1 MFDRLFVPADAR
13 DALGDSA
20 WLAAMLEVE
29 AALARAEVAAGVIPD
44 EAGEAIGAACRPE
57 SFDPAAIADEGRS
70 PGNPV
75 EPLVRALREAVGE
88 DAAEYVHFGATSQD
102 ILDTAAML
110 VSSRVLGLIL
120 ERLEVVAEEC
130 ARLADAHR
138 ATPMVGRTLLQ
149 QAEAVTFGLKAAG
162 WLVAVLEAR
171 TALVRVRDER
181 LAVQLGGAA
190 GTVAPL
196 GESGPEVLRLFAGEL
211 ELAEPVAPWHTNR
224 TRIAELGSALA
235 ITAGVAAKI
244 GLDIGLMSQNEV
256 GEVSEANAGA
266 SSAMPHKRNPVGSV
280 LAVACARQAGAQAS
294 VLTGALVQEHERAFG
309 AWHAEWP
316 ALVGALGY
324 TSGAVDASAPSA
336 RRPRGP
342 RGADAGEPGAE
353 RPRAGSRL
361 GRGLRRAGAGELP
374 GGRAHMRLHY
384 RLDGNAHAPVL
395 ALPSSLGTSTELW
408 TENVPYWT
416 ERFRILRFDQRGHG
430 GSEVP
435 PGPYSLDDL
444 GRDFVGLLDELGIE
458 RVSICGLSL
467 GGATAMWVAAQAPER
482 IDRLVLGCTSARFGD
497 PAQWLERA
505 ETVRR
510 AGVEPIADS
519 VVARWFTDD
528 AEPENVARFRSA
540 PRLDP
545 RRGLRRQL

>member
-1 MFDRLFVPADAR
+1 MFDRLFVPPDAR

-29 AALARAEVAAGVIPD
+29 AALARAEVAAGVISD

-75 EPLVRALREAVGE
+75 EPLVRALREVVGE

-120 ERLEVVAEEC
+120 ERVEVVAEEC

-138 ATPMVGRTLLQ
+138 ATPMIGRTLLQ

-162 WLVAVLEAR
+162 WLVAVLEAL

-224 TRIAELGSALA
+224 TRIAELGWALA

-324 TSGAVDASAPSA
+324 TTGAVDAA
-336 RRPRGP
+336 RR
-342 RGADAGEPGAE
+342 A
-353 RPRAGSRL
+353 
-361 GRGLRRAGAGELP
+361 
-374 GGRAHMRLHY
+374 
-384 RLDGNAHAPVL
+384 LDGLEVH
-395 ALPSSLGTSTELW
+395 E
-408 TENVPYWT
+408 
-416 ERFRILRFDQRGHG
+416 ERMQANLEQSGREPDP
-430 GSEVP
+430 GSAEA
-435 PGPYSLDDL
+435 
-444 GRDFVGLLDELGIE
+444 FV
-458 RVSICGLSL
+458 
-467 GGATAMWVAAQAPER
+467 
-482 IDRLVLGCTSARFGD
+482 
-497 PAQWLERA
+497 ERA
-505 ETVRR
+505 LASYR
-510 AGVEPIADS
+510 GVAQ
-519 VVARWFTDD
+519 T
-528 AEPENVARFRSA
+528 
-540 PRLDP
+540 
-545 RRGLRRQL
+545 

>member
-20 WLAAMLEVE
+20 WLVAMLEVE

-44 EAGEAIGAACRPE
+44 EAGEAIGAACRPD
-57 SFDPAAIADEGRS
+57 SFDPAAIADAGRS

-75 EPLVRALREAVGE
+75 EPLVRALREAAGE
-88 DAAEYVHFGATSQD
+88 DAAGYVHFGATSQD

-110 VSSRVLGLIL
+110 VSSRVLGLTL
-120 ERLEVVAEEC
+120 ERLEAVAEEC

-196 GESGPEVLRLFAGEL
+196 GESGPEVLRRFASEL

-324 TSGAVDASAPSA
+324 TTGAVDAA
-336 RRPRGP
+336 RR
-342 RGADAGEPGAE
+342 A
-353 RPRAGSRL
+353 
-361 GRGLRRAGAGELP
+361 
-374 GGRAHMRLHY
+374 
-384 RLDGNAHAPVL
+384 LDGLEVHD
-395 ALPSSLGTSTELW
+395 
-408 TENVPYWT
+408 
-416 ERFRILRFDQRGHG
+416 ER
-430 GSEVP
+430 
-435 PGPYSLDDL
+435 
-444 GRDFVGLLDELGIE
+444 
-458 RVSICGLSL
+458 
-467 GGATAMWVAAQAPER
+467 MQAN
-482 IDRLVLGCTSARFGD
+482 
-497 PAQWLERA
+497 LERSGREPDPGSA
-505 ETVRR
+505 EAFVER
-510 AGVEPIADS
+510 ALASYREA
-519 VVARWFTDD
+519 AHT
-528 AEPENVARFRSA
+528 
-540 PRLDP
+540 
-545 RRGLRRQL
+545 